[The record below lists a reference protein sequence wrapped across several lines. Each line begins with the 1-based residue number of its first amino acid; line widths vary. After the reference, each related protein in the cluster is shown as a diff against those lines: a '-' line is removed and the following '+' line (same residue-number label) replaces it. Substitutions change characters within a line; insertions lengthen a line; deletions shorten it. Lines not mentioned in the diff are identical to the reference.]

1 MRKRPLIRAFLGLL
15 ILGAGHLPIFAGDSV
30 YGTVVGVKRADLVR
44 FNYGPGEYDVHIAGI
59 FVPQAQEDE
68 AKKFV
73 INLVRGK
80 NVRVRLVR
88 RAGYEMVAQ
97 LLTDD
102 PVAGIQDVAIVLLDR
117 SLAKTLLGSDSRF
130 RYKYGELKAAEA
142 KAKTAQP
149 PRGVW
154 ARDQVPTR

>member
-1 MRKRPLIRAFLGLL
+1 MRKRSLFRGFLGLL
-15 ILGAGHLPIFAGDSV
+15 ILGAGHLPVFAGDSV
-30 YGTVVGVKRADLVR
+30 YGTVVAVKTAELVR
-44 FNYGPGEYDVHIAGI
+44 FNYGAGEYDVHLAGI
-59 FVPQAQEDE
+59 VVPQAQADE

-102 PVAGIQDVAIVLLDR
+102 PVAGIQDVAVVLLDR

-130 RYKYGELKAAEA
+130 RYKYGELKDAEA
-142 KAKTAQP
+142 RAKAARP
-149 PRGVW
+149 LRGVW
-154 ARDQVPTR
+154 ARDRVIP